1 MRVVKQAAK
10 KLYEQ
15 CLILRDGLPCLTA
28 YFYNQ
33 KKWHQYAKSQFKNAA
48 FLGRASG
55 EAFAAHQV
63 LVRFISNCQRFKN

>member
-10 KLYEQ
+10 MHYEQ
-15 CLILRDGLPCLTA
+15 SLILRYGLPCPTA

-33 KKWHQYAKSQFKNAA
+33 KKIHHQFAKSQFINAA

-55 EAFAAHQV
+55 EAFVAHQV
-63 LVRFISNCQRFKN
+63 LSQVYQ

>member
-33 KKWHQYAKSQFKNAA
+33 KKIHHQFAKSQFINAA

-55 EAFAAHQV
+55 EAFVARQV
-63 LVRFISNCQRFKN
+63 LSQVYQ

>member
-1 MRVVKQAAK
+1 MKVVKQAAK

-33 KKWHQYAKSQFKNAA
+33 KK
-48 FLGRASG
+48 
-55 EAFAAHQV
+55 
-63 LVRFISNCQRFKN
+63 